1 MDHQSSHDA
10 NSLGEN
16 LPAEFDYDSIFAQ
29 VQEKVMINIRNQ
41 REESQHQQQT
51 ISRVNLTDPQEKP
64 KVGT

>member
-1 MDHQSSHDA
+1 MDHQLSHHA

-29 VQEKVMINIRNQ
+29 VQEKVMNNIRNQ
-41 REESQHQQQT
+41 REESQQQQT

-64 KVGT
+64 KVGA